1 MNRHISRP
9 DFEPR
14 QELRAEEGRRQQF
27 QRRMEDTNSV
37 ISNSTRR
44 SGGVPRYQFKAAVPR
59 RSTTQRYRPGAR
71 ALLEIRKLQKST
83 CQLIPKSSFQR
94 LVREIVMDLFESNY
108 RFTIESLAALQEAS
122 EAFLVQFFDD
132 AQLCANH
139 AKRVTVMVRD
149 LQLVR
154 RLQRF

>member
-1 MNRHISRP
+1 MEIKFQAVCQDISPKLRRLVAAQLN
-9 DFEPR
+9 DTGL
-14 QELRAEEGRRQQF
+14 ELAHCW
-27 QRRMEDTNSV
+27 
-37 ISNSTRR
+37 R
-44 SGGVPRYQFKAAVPR
+44 S
-59 RSTTQRYRPGAR
+59 
-71 ALLEIRKLQKST
+71 
-83 CQLIPKSSFQR
+83 SSFQR

-139 AKRVTVMVRD
+139 AKRVTVMARD